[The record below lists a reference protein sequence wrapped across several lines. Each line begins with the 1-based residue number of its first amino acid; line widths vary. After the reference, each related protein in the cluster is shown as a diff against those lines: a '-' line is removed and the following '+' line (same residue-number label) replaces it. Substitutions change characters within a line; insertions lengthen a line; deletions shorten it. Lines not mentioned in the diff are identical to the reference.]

1 MGPSLRDQLKRHY
14 NLRKYWIEV
23 DLQDLLTFDSQLA
36 DKLIK
41 LPAEFLPLVSRHL
54 RSLCVANASLRASM
68 YMHVRTQFEDAAKQ
82 AADELTQPRP
92 LGEEKMEEI
101 QVMLKS
107 DANPMQ
113 IRQLEV

>member
-1 MGPSLRDQLKRHY
+1 MVCALP
-14 NLRKYWIEV
+14 
-23 DLQDLLTFDSQLA
+23 TLA
-36 DKLIK
+36 
-41 LPAEFLPLVSRHL
+41 
-54 RSLCVANASLRASM
+54 CVCVRT
-68 YMHVRTQFEDAAKQ
+68 VRTQFEDAAKQ